1 MSSASICTFSFVD
14 SLDCDKSGL
23 MWSSLIVLI
32 LFFQSLALW
41 AQDDPESLLK
51 TPVSAAESGDASP
64 FTPVT
69 FGNGIEFHKPENHFR
84 MNLRFRMQ
92 NRADFNLVDSIP
104 ADEPRHEFD
113 WAVRRLRLRMNGTV
127 YSPRLQ
133 YLLQLSFSRA
143 DQDWDNSGSPNVLR
157 DAMILYQL
165 SDSWK
170 IAFGQGK
177 LPGNRQRIISSGD
190 QQFVDRSIVN
200 AQFNI
205 DRDFGLQTQW
215 QTRMRNNIF
224 RWQGAIS
231 SGMGRNRSTE
241 PDHRL
246 FYISKLEWL
255 PRGEFS
261 RNGDYFESDLAF
273 EPNWRLSLSATSAFL
288 DGAARNNGTVGP
300 FFTETGARNDPL
312 ERRSPWVHYL
322 DALVKW
328 QGHSLYLEWVMRQLD
343 NPIVNA
349 QQAFLVGQGYNF
361 QFGKMLTSQTEM
373 VLRHSAILPDEEV
386 SQFHPTLRQ
395 WIVGGNYFLNGHRVK
410 LQANLGRTEGIDTF
424 FRLQMELGI

>member
-1 MSSASICTFSFVD
+1 MWRSLLVFIFMSQ
-14 SLDCDKSGL
+14 SLD
-23 MWSSLIVLI
+23 
-32 LFFQSLALW
+32 LW
-41 AQDDPESLLK
+41 AHVEPEAVINA
-51 TPVSAAESGDASP
+51 PVAAAESGDASP
-64 FTPVT
+64 FAPVT
-69 FGNGIEFHKPENHFR
+69 FGDGIEFHTPSRNFR

-92 NRADFNLVDSIP
+92 NRADFNLVDSSL
-104 ADEPRHEFD
+104 AEDPRHEFD

-133 YLLQLSFSRA
+133 YLIQLSFSRS
-143 DQDWDNSGSPNVLR
+143 DQDWDVSGAPNVIR
-157 DAMILYQL
+157 DALILYQL
-165 SDSWK
+165 SNNWK

-200 AQFNI
+200 GAFNI
-205 DRDFGLQTQW
+205 DRDFGLQAQW
-215 QTRMRNNIF
+215 QTKSERNVL

-231 SGMGRNRSTE
+231 SGMGRNRSVE

-246 FYISKLEWL
+246 FYVSKFEWL
-255 PRGEFS
+255 PRGAFS

-300 FFTETGARNDPL
+300 YFTQTGALDGAL

-322 DALVKW
+322 DALIKW
-328 QGHSLYLEWVMRQLD
+328 QGHSLYLEWVIRQLD
-343 NPIVNA
+343 NPIVNP

-361 QFGKMLTSQTEM
+361 QFGKMLTSNTEL
-373 VLRHSAILPDEEV
+373 VLRHSAILPKGEV
-386 SQFHPTLRQ
+386 VGFHPRLRQ
-395 WIVGGNYFLNGHRVK
+395 WIVGGNYFLDGHRVK
-410 LQANLGRTEGIDTF
+410 LQANLGRTEGVDSF